1 MSRVN
6 QNSVNCCET
15 VFPEDVAGMLY
26 YVEQIEKER
35 KFWIFIFRAQQKYR
49 LYRLY
54 RGVSDKSPFSPTAA
68 TVFGCV
74 LWVRGT
80 QSTAFGTQSTAFGTQ
95 STALVPKVHSSFVY
109 FGYHYLCTMGTKIE
123 MKNLCGNGNSPE
135 AR

>member
-15 VFPEDVAGMLY
+15 VFSGDVAGMLCR
-26 YVEQIEKER
+26 VEQIEMER

-80 QSTAFGTQSTAFGTQ
+80 QSTALVPKVRHWYPKYGIGTQSTQLFCV
-95 STALVPKVHSSFVY
+95 LWVPLSVY
-109 FGYHYLCTMGTKIE
+109 YGYQ
-123 MKNLCGNGNSPE
+123 N
-135 AR
+135 

>member
-15 VFPEDVAGMLY
+15 VFSGDVAGMLCR
-26 YVEQIEKER
+26 VEQIEMER

-80 QSTAFGTQSTAFGTQ
+80 QSTA
-95 STALVPKVHSSFVY
+95 LVPKVHSSFVY